1 MTYFQFSL
9 LSTLFENSCKDN
21 TKQFVFIFCI
31 CAEIVCNSR
40 KVMFVQKTSM
50 KKGRQLIEMLK
61 CCTTTLKIVHP
72 IHFISLKLQPLV
84 CARQLFLVECVFSPL
99 VLFNMYDSILNPI
112 SSCYL
117 KFRTNTKLMNVLH
130 MPCLPQILLCITFLL
145 LHPNYHKLDGLRQS
159 TVIISQFRWV
169 RSPTTSQLGPLLSVL
184 QGCNQLPANRIFI
197 YRTDSERILD
207 SFSLWAEF
215 FSFWLYN

>member
-1 MTYFQFSL
+1 MKIPAKTIQSSLCLFSVYAL
-9 LSTLFENSCKDN
+9 
-21 TKQFVFIFCI
+21 
-31 CAEIVCNSR
+31 IVCNSR

-61 CCTTTLKIVHP
+61 CCTTTLKIVRP

-130 MPCLPQILLCITFLL
+130 MPCLPQILL
-145 LHPNYHKLDGLRQS
+145 
-159 TVIISQFRWV
+159 
-169 RSPTTSQLGPLLSVL
+169 
-184 QGCNQLPANRIFI
+184 
-197 YRTDSERILD
+197 
-207 SFSLWAEF
+207 
-215 FSFWLYN
+215 